1 MEKLGMSHSEE
12 HILVCLSSAPS
23 NEKIVRTAAQMANA
37 FQCAFT
43 ALFVETP
50 EFAQMSVE
58 NKQRLQENR
67 VLAESLGARTETVYG
82 EEIAYQIAEFARL
95 AGVTQ
100 IVLGRSA
107 VTRRKLFGKTPLTE
121 QLIFYAPEIDIHII
135 PDYQIK
141 KQSTY
146 ESVKKPFFRD
156 PLQNILKSVGILF
169 AASILCFIFDGLGFT
184 DANMIMVYILA
195 VLLIAVTTSQRIYS
209 MVSSIASVL
218 IFNFLF
224 TSPRFSFS
232 AYETGYPVTFVVMF
246 LTAFITA
253 TMAAQY
259 KEQAKQSAKVAFR
272 TKIVFDTNQMLT
284 KAKDREKILEIT
296 SRQLNKLLQRKINII
311 DVQNMSETLSE
322 KAEYHKLQTGDNCYG
337 TVCIEKKEEPL
348 DASEN
353 SILQSILGECTLALE
368 NQRNAK
374 EKEEAAILAQSEQL
388 RANLLRTISHDLRT
402 PLTSISGNASNLLS
416 NSSSF
421 SEKTKQQIYEDIY
434 DDSLW
439 LISLVENLL
448 SATRIEDGRMQLR
461 TSPEVLSDIVEEA
474 LMHVRRKAE
483 KYHISVVSEEE
494 LLVVKV
500 DARLIIQVLINLL
513 DNALKYTEEGSD
525 IIVTVRKYSTN
536 MAEVAVADNGP
547 GISEEEKAEIFGK
560 FYRGENKI
568 ADNRR
573 SLGLG
578 LYLCKSIV
586 EAHGG
591 EIRVEDHVPRG
602 SVFSFTLPLEE
613 VSLHE

>member
-37 FQCAFT
+37 FQCAVT
-43 ALFVETP
+43 ALFVDTP

-169 AASILCFIFDGLGFT
+169 AATILCFIFDGLGFT

>member
-169 AASILCFIFDGLGFT
+169 AATILCFIFDGLGFT

-296 SRQLNKLLQRKINII
+296 SRQLNKLLQSKINII

>member
-1 MEKLGMSHSEE
+1 MSHSEE

-50 EFAQMSVE
+50 EFEKMSVE
-58 NKQRLQENR
+58 NKQRLQQNR
-67 VLAESLGARTETVYG
+67 ILAESLGARTETVYG

-107 VTRRKLFGKTPLTE
+107 VSKRKPFGKTPLTE

-296 SRQLNKLLQRKINII
+296 SRQLNKLLQRKIDII
-311 DVQNMSETLSE
+311 DVQSMSEDLSE
-322 KAEYHKLQTGDNCYG
+322 NAEYHKLQTSDNCYG
-337 TVCIEKKEEPL
+337 IVRIEKKEEPL

-368 NQRNAK
+368 NQKNAK

-421 SEKTKQQIYEDIY
+421 SEETKKQIYGDIY

-461 TSPEVLSDIVEEA
+461 TSPEVLADIVEEA

-513 DNALKYTEEGSD
+513 DNALKYTEEGSE
-525 IIVTVRKYSTN
+525 ITVSIRKLGSLF
-536 MAEVAVADNGP
+536 AEVSVSDNGP
-547 GISEEEKAEIFGK
+547 GIPDKDKNEIFEK

-591 EIRVEDHVPRG
+591 KISVKDHVPKG
-602 SVFSFTLPLEE
+602 SVFSFTVPLEE
-613 VSLHE
+613 VILYE

>member
-50 EFAQMSVE
+50 EFEKLSVE
-58 NKQRLQENR
+58 NKQRLQQNR
-67 VLAESLGARTETVYG
+67 ILAESLGAKTETVYG

-107 VTRRKLFGKTPLTE
+107 VSKRKPFGKTPLTE

-296 SRQLNKLLQRKINII
+296 SRQLNKLLQRKIDII
-311 DVQNMSETLSE
+311 DVQSMSEDLSE
-322 KAEYHKLQTGDNCYG
+322 NAEYHKLQTSDNCYG
-337 TVCIEKKEEPL
+337 IVRIEKKEEPL

-368 NQRNAK
+368 NQKNAK

-421 SEKTKQQIYEDIY
+421 SEETKKQIYGDIY

-461 TSPEVLSDIVEEA
+461 TSPEVLADIVEEA

-494 LLVVKV
+494 LLVVKA

-513 DNALKYTEEGSD
+513 DNALKYTEEGSE
-525 IIVTVRKYSTN
+525 ITVSIRKLGSLF
-536 MAEVAVADNGP
+536 AEVSVSDNGP
-547 GISEEEKAEIFGK
+547 GIPDKDKNEIFEK

-591 EIRVEDHVPRG
+591 KISVKDHVPKG
-602 SVFSFTLPLEE
+602 SVFSFTVPLEE
-613 VSLHE
+613 VCLHE

>member
-50 EFAQMSVE
+50 EFEKLSVE
-58 NKQRLQENR
+58 NKQRLQQNR
-67 VLAESLGARTETVYG
+67 ILAESLGAKTETVYG

-107 VTRRKLFGKTPLTE
+107 VSKRKPFGKTPLTE

-296 SRQLNKLLQRKINII
+296 SRQLNKLLQRKIDII

-322 KAEYHKLQTGDNCYG
+322 NAEYHKLQTSDKCYG

-368 NQRNAK
+368 NQKNAK

-421 SEKTKQQIYEDIY
+421 SEETKKQIYGDIY

-461 TSPEVLSDIVEEA
+461 TSPEVLADIVEEA

-494 LLVVKV
+494 LLVVKA

-513 DNALKYTEEGSD
+513 DNALKYTEEGSE
-525 IIVTVRKYSTN
+525 ITVSIRKLGSLF
-536 MAEVAVADNGP
+536 AEVSVSDNGP
-547 GISEEEKAEIFGK
+547 GIPDKDKNEIFEK

-591 EIRVEDHVPRG
+591 KISVKDHVPKG
-602 SVFSFTLPLEE
+602 SVFSFTVPLEE
-613 VSLHE
+613 VCLHE

>member
-169 AASILCFIFDGLGFT
+169 AATILCFIFDGLGFT

-296 SRQLNKLLQRKINII
+296 SRQLNKLLQRKIDII
-311 DVQNMSETLSE
+311 DVQSMSEDLSE
-322 KAEYHKLQTGDNCYG
+322 NAEYHKLQTSDNCYG
-337 TVCIEKKEEPL
+337 IVRIEKKEEPL

>member
-58 NKQRLQENR
+58 NKQCLQENR

-169 AASILCFIFDGLGFT
+169 AATILCFIFDGLGFT

-296 SRQLNKLLQRKINII
+296 SRQLNKLLQRKIDII

-322 KAEYHKLQTGDNCYG
+322 NAEYHKLQTGDNCYG

-421 SEKTKQQIYEDIY
+421 SEETKKQIYGDIY

-461 TSPEVLSDIVEEA
+461 TSPEVLADIVEEA

-494 LLVVKV
+494 LLVVKA

-513 DNALKYTEEGSD
+513 DNALKYTEEGSE
-525 IIVTVRKYSTN
+525 ITVSIRKFGSLF
-536 MAEVAVADNGP
+536 AEVSVSDNGP
-547 GISEEEKAEIFGK
+547 GIPDKDKNEIFEK

-591 EIRVEDHVPRG
+591 KISVKDHVPKG
-602 SVFSFTLPLEE
+602 SVFSFTVPLEE
-613 VSLHE
+613 VCLHE

>member
-169 AASILCFIFDGLGFT
+169 AATILCFIFDGLGFT

-296 SRQLNKLLQRKINII
+296 SRQLNKLLQRKIDII
-311 DVQNMSETLSE
+311 DVQSMSEDLSE
-322 KAEYHKLQTGDNCYG
+322 NAEYHKLQTSDNCYG
-337 TVCIEKKEEPL
+337 IVRIEKKEEPL

-368 NQRNAK
+368 NQKNAK

-421 SEKTKQQIYEDIY
+421 SEETKKQIYGDIY

-461 TSPEVLSDIVEEA
+461 TSPEVLADIVEEA

-494 LLVVKV
+494 LLVVKA

-513 DNALKYTEEGSD
+513 DNALKYTEEGSE
-525 IIVTVRKYSTN
+525 ITVSIRKLGSLF
-536 MAEVAVADNGP
+536 AEVSVSDNGP
-547 GISEEEKAEIFGK
+547 GIPDKDKNEIFEK

-591 EIRVEDHVPRG
+591 KISVKDHVPKG
-602 SVFSFTLPLEE
+602 SVFSFTVPLEE
-613 VSLHE
+613 VILYE

>member
-50 EFAQMSVE
+50 EFEKLSVE
-58 NKQRLQENR
+58 NKQRLQQNR
-67 VLAESLGARTETVYG
+67 ILAESLGAKTETVYG

-169 AASILCFIFDGLGFT
+169 AATILCFIFDGLGFT

-368 NQRNAK
+368 NQKNAK

>member
-1 MEKLGMSHSEE
+1 MDHLEE

-23 NEKIVRTAAQMANA
+23 NEKIVRTAAHMAAA
-37 FQCAFT
+37 FQCSFT

-156 PLQNILKSVGILF
+156 SLQNILKSVGILF
-169 AASILCFIFDGLGFT
+169 AATILCFIFDGLGFT

-209 MVSSIASVL
+209 MISSIASVL

-421 SEKTKQQIYEDIY
+421 SEETKQQIYEDIY

>member
-50 EFAQMSVE
+50 EFEKLSVE
-58 NKQRLQENR
+58 NKQRLQQNR
-67 VLAESLGARTETVYG
+67 ILAESLGARTETVYG

-107 VTRRKLFGKTPLTE
+107 VSKRKPFGKTPLTE

-296 SRQLNKLLQRKINII
+296 SRQLNKLLQRKIDII
-311 DVQNMSETLSE
+311 DVQSMSEDLSE
-322 KAEYHKLQTGDNCYG
+322 NAEYHKLQTSDNCYG
-337 TVCIEKKEEPL
+337 IVRIEKKEEPL

-368 NQRNAK
+368 NQKNAK

-421 SEKTKQQIYEDIY
+421 SEETKKQIYGDIY

-461 TSPEVLSDIVEEA
+461 TSPEVLADIVEEA

-494 LLVVKV
+494 LLVVKA

-513 DNALKYTEEGSD
+513 DNALKYTEEGSE
-525 IIVTVRKYSTN
+525 ITVSIRKLGSLF
-536 MAEVAVADNGP
+536 AEVSVSDNGP
-547 GISEEEKAEIFGK
+547 GIPDKDKNEIFEK

-591 EIRVEDHVPRG
+591 KISVKDHVPKG
-602 SVFSFTLPLEE
+602 SVFSFTVPLEE
-613 VSLHE
+613 VCLHE

>member
-169 AASILCFIFDGLGFT
+169 AATILCFIFDGLGFT

>member
-50 EFAQMSVE
+50 EFEKLSVE
-58 NKQRLQENR
+58 NKQRLQQNR
-67 VLAESLGARTETVYG
+67 ILAESLGAKTETVYG

-107 VTRRKLFGKTPLTE
+107 VSKRKPFGKTPLTE

-296 SRQLNKLLQRKINII
+296 SRQLNKLLQRKIDII
-311 DVQNMSETLSE
+311 DVQSMSEDLSE
-322 KAEYHKLQTGDNCYG
+322 NAEYHKLQTSDNCYG
-337 TVCIEKKEEPL
+337 IVRIEKKEEPL

-368 NQRNAK
+368 NQKNAK

-421 SEKTKQQIYEDIY
+421 SEETKKQIYGDIY

-461 TSPEVLSDIVEEA
+461 TSPEVLADIVEEA

-494 LLVVKV
+494 LLVVKA

-513 DNALKYTEEGSD
+513 DNALKYTEEGSE
-525 IIVTVRKYSTN
+525 ITVSIRKLGSLF
-536 MAEVAVADNGP
+536 AEVSVSDNGP
-547 GISEEEKAEIFGK
+547 GIPDKDKNEIFEK

-586 EAHGG
+586 EAHG
-591 EIRVEDHVPRG
+591 EK
-602 SVFSFTLPLEE
+602 SV
-613 VSLHE
+613 

>member
-82 EEIAYQIAEFARL
+82 EEVAYQIAEFARL

-169 AASILCFIFDGLGFT
+169 AATILCFIFDGLGFT

>member
-50 EFAQMSVE
+50 EFETLSVE
-58 NKQRLQENR
+58 NKQRLQQNR
-67 VLAESLGARTETVYG
+67 ILAESLGAKTETVYG

-107 VTRRKLFGKTPLTE
+107 VSKRKPFGKTPLTE
-121 QLIFYAPEIDIHII
+121 QLIFYAPEI
-135 PDYQIK
+135 
-141 KQSTY
+141 
-146 ESVKKPFFRD
+146 D

-296 SRQLNKLLQRKINII
+296 SRQLNKLLQRKIDII
-311 DVQNMSETLSE
+311 DVQSMSEDLSE
-322 KAEYHKLQTGDNCYG
+322 NAEYHKLQTSDNCYG
-337 TVCIEKKEEPL
+337 IVRIEKKEEPL

-368 NQRNAK
+368 NQKNAK

-421 SEKTKQQIYEDIY
+421 SEETKKQIYGDIY

-461 TSPEVLSDIVEEA
+461 TSPEVLADIVEEA

-483 KYHISVVSEEE
+483 KYHISVVSEE
-494 LLVVKV
+494 
-500 DARLIIQVLINLL
+500 
-513 DNALKYTEEGSD
+513 
-525 IIVTVRKYSTN
+525 
-536 MAEVAVADNGP
+536 
-547 GISEEEKAEIFGK
+547 
-560 FYRGENKI
+560 
-568 ADNRR
+568 
-573 SLGLG
+573 
-578 LYLCKSIV
+578 
-586 EAHGG
+586 
-591 EIRVEDHVPRG
+591 
-602 SVFSFTLPLEE
+602 LP
-613 VSLHE
+613 V

>member
-50 EFAQMSVE
+50 EFTQMSVE

-296 SRQLNKLLQRKINII
+296 SRQLNKLLQRKIDII
-311 DVQNMSETLSE
+311 DVQSMSEDLSE
-322 KAEYHKLQTGDNCYG
+322 NAEYHKLQTSDNCYG
-337 TVCIEKKEEPL
+337 IVRIEKKEEPL

-368 NQRNAK
+368 NQKNAK

-421 SEKTKQQIYEDIY
+421 SEETKKQIYGDIY

-461 TSPEVLSDIVEEA
+461 TSPEVLADIVEEA

-494 LLVVKV
+494 LLVVKA

-513 DNALKYTEEGSD
+513 DNALKYTEEGSE
-525 IIVTVRKYSTN
+525 ITVSIRKLGSLF
-536 MAEVAVADNGP
+536 AEVSVSDNGP
-547 GISEEEKAEIFGK
+547 GIPDKDKNEIFEK

-591 EIRVEDHVPRG
+591 KISVKDHVPEG
-602 SVFSFTLPLEE
+602 SVFSFTVPLEE
-613 VSLHE
+613 VCLHE

>member
-50 EFAQMSVE
+50 EFEKLSVE
-58 NKQRLQENR
+58 NKQRLQQNR
-67 VLAESLGARTETVYG
+67 ILAESLGAKTETVYG

-107 VTRRKLFGKTPLTE
+107 VSKRKPFGKTPLTE

-184 DANMIMVYILA
+184 DANMIMVYLLA

-296 SRQLNKLLQRKINII
+296 SRQLNKLLQRKIDII
-311 DVQNMSETLSE
+311 DVQSMSEDLSE
-322 KAEYHKLQTGDNCYG
+322 NAEYHKLQTSDNCYG
-337 TVCIEKKEEPL
+337 IVRIEKKEEPL

-368 NQRNAK
+368 NQKNAK

-421 SEKTKQQIYEDIY
+421 SEETKKQIYGDIY

-461 TSPEVLSDIVEEA
+461 TSPEVLADIVEEA

-494 LLVVKV
+494 LLVVKA

-513 DNALKYTEEGSD
+513 DNALKYTEEGSE
-525 IIVTVRKYSTN
+525 ITVSIRKLGSLF
-536 MAEVAVADNGP
+536 AEVSVSDNGP
-547 GISEEEKAEIFGK
+547 GIPDKDKNEIFEK

-591 EIRVEDHVPRG
+591 KISVKDHVPKG
-602 SVFSFTLPLEE
+602 SVFSFTVPLEE
-613 VSLHE
+613 VCLHE

>member
-1 MEKLGMSHSEE
+1 MEHFGE

-23 NEKIVRTAAQMANA
+23 NEKIVRTAAHMAAA
-37 FQCAFT
+37 FQCSFT

-135 PDYQIK
+135 PDYQLK
-141 KQSTY
+141 KKYSYKSAQHS
-146 ESVKKPFFRD
+146 FFRE
-156 PLQNILKSVGILF
+156 PLPNTLKSFGILT
-169 AASILCFIFDGLGFT
+169 AATILCFLFDSLGFT

-195 VLLIAVTTSQRIYS
+195 VLLIAVVTTQRIYS
-209 MVSSIASVL
+209 MASSIASVL

-246 LTAFITA
+246 LTAFITS

-284 KAKDREKILEIT
+284 KASDREKILEIT
-296 SRQLNKLLQRKINII
+296 VDQLNKLLQRKIEII
-311 DVQNMSETLSE
+311 EDEIIFSDNSEDI
-322 KAEYHKLQTGDNCYG
+322 EYHKIQTGKNCYG
-337 TVCIEKKEEPL
+337 AVRIEKKEEPL

-353 SILQSILGECTLALE
+353 SILQSILGECALALE
-368 NQRNAK
+368 NQKNAK
-374 EKEEAAILAQSEQL
+374 EKEEAAILAKSEQL

-416 NSSSF
+416 NSEYF
-421 SEKTKQQIYEDIY
+421 SEETKHQIYGDIY

-448 SATRIEDGRMQLR
+448 SATRIEEGRMQLR
-461 TSPEVLSDIVEEA
+461 TSPEVLADIVDEA

-500 DARLIIQVLINLL
+500 DARLIIQVILNLL
-513 DNALKYTEEGSD
+513 DNAMKYTEEGSD
-525 IIVTVRKYSTN
+525 ITVTVRKYSTN

-591 EIRVEDHVPRG
+591 EIRVEDHVPKG

-613 VSLHE
+613 VSLYE

>member
-1 MEKLGMSHSEE
+1 MDHLEE

-23 NEKIVRTAAQMANA
+23 NEKIVRTAAHMAAA
-37 FQCAFT
+37 FQCSFT

-169 AASILCFIFDGLGFT
+169 AATILCFIFDGLGFT

-209 MVSSIASVL
+209 MISSIASVL

-421 SEKTKQQIYEDIY
+421 SEETKQQIYEDIY

-525 IIVTVRKYSTN
+525 IIVTVKKYSTN

>member
-1 MEKLGMSHSEE
+1 M
-12 HILVCLSSAPS
+12 
-23 NEKIVRTAAQMANA
+23 
-37 FQCAFT
+37 
-43 ALFVETP
+43 
-50 EFAQMSVE
+50 
-58 NKQRLQENR
+58 
-67 VLAESLGARTETVYG
+67 
-82 EEIAYQIAEFARL
+82 
-95 AGVTQ
+95 
-100 IVLGRSA
+100 
-107 VTRRKLFGKTPLTE
+107 
-121 QLIFYAPEIDIHII
+121 
-135 PDYQIK
+135 
-141 KQSTY
+141 
-146 ESVKKPFFRD
+146 
-156 PLQNILKSVGILF
+156 
-169 AASILCFIFDGLGFT
+169 
-184 DANMIMVYILA
+184 
-195 VLLIAVTTSQRIYS
+195 
-209 MVSSIASVL
+209 
-218 IFNFLF
+218 
-224 TSPRFSFS
+224 
-232 AYETGYPVTFVVMF
+232 TFVVMF

-368 NQRNAK
+368 NQKNAK

-421 SEKTKQQIYEDIY
+421 SEETKKQIYGDIY

-461 TSPEVLSDIVEEA
+461 TSPEVLADIVEEA

-494 LLVVKV
+494 LLVVKA

-513 DNALKYTEEGSD
+513 DNALKYTEEGSE
-525 IIVTVRKYSTN
+525 ITVSIRKLGSLF
-536 MAEVAVADNGP
+536 AEVSVSDNGP
-547 GISEEEKAEIFGK
+547 GIPDKDKNEIFEK

-591 EIRVEDHVPRG
+591 KISVKDHVPKG
-602 SVFSFTLPLEE
+602 SVFSFTVPLEE
-613 VSLHE
+613 VILYE

>member
-1 MEKLGMSHSEE
+1 MNHSEE

-23 NEKIVRTAAQMANA
+23 NEKIVRTAAHMANA

-50 EFAQMSVE
+50 EFTKMTVE
-58 NKQRLQENR
+58 NKQRLQQNR
-67 VLAESLGARTETVYG
+67 VLAEGLGARTETVYG
-82 EEIAYQIAEFARL
+82 EDIAYQIAEFARL

-107 VTRRKLFGKTPLTE
+107 ISKRKLFGKTPLTE

-141 KQSTY
+141 KKYTY
-146 ESVKKPFFRD
+146 EDEQNPIFRD
-156 PLQNILKSVGILF
+156 PLQNVLKSIGILL
-169 AASILCFIFDGLGFT
+169 AATILCFLFDSLGFT

-195 VLLIAVTTSQRIYS
+195 VLLIAVVTTQRIYS
-209 MVSSIASVL
+209 MISSIASVL

-246 LTAFITA
+246 LTAFITS

-284 KAKDREKILEIT
+284 KASDREKILDIT
-296 SRQLNKLLQRKINII
+296 ADQLNKLLQRKIEII
-311 DVQNMSETLSE
+311 EDEIIFSDNSEE
-322 KAEYHKLQTGDNCYG
+322 IEYHKIQTGKNCYG
-337 TVCIEKKEEPL
+337 AVRIEKKEEPL

-353 SILQSILGECTLALE
+353 SILQSILGECALALE
-368 NQRNAK
+368 NQKNAR
-374 EKEEAAILAQSEQL
+374 EKEEAAILAKSEQL

-416 NSSSF
+416 NSECF
-421 SEKTKQQIYEDIY
+421 SEETKHQIYGDIY

-461 TSPEVLSDIVEEA
+461 TSPEVLADIVDEA

-494 LLVVKV
+494 LLVVKA

-513 DNALKYTEEGSD
+513 DNALKYTEEGSE
-525 IIVTVRKYSTN
+525 ITVSIRKLGSLF
-536 MAEVAVADNGP
+536 AEVSVSDNGP
-547 GISEEEKAEIFGK
+547 GIPDKDKNEIFEK

-591 EIRVEDHVPRG
+591 KISVKDHVPEG
-602 SVFSFTLPLEE
+602 SVFSFTIPLEE
-613 VSLHE
+613 VILYE

>member
-82 EEIAYQIAEFARL
+82 EEVAYQIAEYARL

-296 SRQLNKLLQRKINII
+296 SRQLNKLLQRKIDII
-311 DVQNMSETLSE
+311 DVQSMSEDLSE
-322 KAEYHKLQTGDNCYG
+322 NAEYHKLQTSDNCYG
-337 TVCIEKKEEPL
+337 IVRIEKKEEPL

-368 NQRNAK
+368 NQKNAK

-421 SEKTKQQIYEDIY
+421 SEETKKQIYGDIY

-461 TSPEVLSDIVEEA
+461 TSPEVLADIVEEA

-494 LLVVKV
+494 LLVVKA

-513 DNALKYTEEGSD
+513 DNALKYTEEGSE
-525 IIVTVRKYSTN
+525 ITVSIRKLGSLF
-536 MAEVAVADNGP
+536 AEVSVSDNGP
-547 GISEEEKAEIFGK
+547 GIPDKDKNEIFEK

-591 EIRVEDHVPRG
+591 KISVKDHVPKG
-602 SVFSFTLPLEE
+602 SVFSFTVPLEE
-613 VSLHE
+613 VCLHE

>member
-1 MEKLGMSHSEE
+1 MEKLGMSQSEE

>member
-50 EFAQMSVE
+50 EFEKLSVE
-58 NKQRLQENR
+58 NKQRLQQNR
-67 VLAESLGARTETVYG
+67 ILAESLGAKTETVYG

-107 VTRRKLFGKTPLTE
+107 VSKRKPFGKTPLTE

-169 AASILCFIFDGLGFT
+169 AATILCFIFDGLGFT

-296 SRQLNKLLQRKINII
+296 SRQLNKLLQRKIDII
-311 DVQNMSETLSE
+311 DVQSMSEDLSE
-322 KAEYHKLQTGDNCYG
+322 NAEYHKLQTSDNCYG
-337 TVCIEKKEEPL
+337 IVRIEKKEEPL

-368 NQRNAK
+368 NQKNAK

-421 SEKTKQQIYEDIY
+421 SEETKKQIYGDIY

-461 TSPEVLSDIVEEA
+461 TSPEVLADIVEEA

-494 LLVVKV
+494 LLVVKA

-513 DNALKYTEEGSD
+513 DNALKYTEEGSE
-525 IIVTVRKYSTN
+525 ITVSIRKLGSLF
-536 MAEVAVADNGP
+536 AEVSVSDNGP
-547 GISEEEKAEIFGK
+547 GIPDKDKNEIFEK

-591 EIRVEDHVPRG
+591 KISVKDHVPKG
-602 SVFSFTLPLEE
+602 SVFSFTVPLEE
-613 VSLHE
+613 VCLHE

>member
-169 AASILCFIFDGLGFT
+169 AATILCFIFDGLGFT

-494 LLVVKV
+494 LLVVKA

-513 DNALKYTEEGSD
+513 DNALKYTEEGSE
-525 IIVTVRKYSTN
+525 ITVSIRKLGSLF
-536 MAEVAVADNGP
+536 AEVSVSDNGP
-547 GISEEEKAEIFGK
+547 GIPDKDKNEISEK

-591 EIRVEDHVPRG
+591 KISVKDHVPKG
-602 SVFSFTLPLEE
+602 SVFSFTVPLEE
-613 VSLHE
+613 VCLHE

>member
-169 AASILCFIFDGLGFT
+169 AATILCFIFDGLGFT

-284 KAKDREKILEIT
+284 KARDREKILEIT
-296 SRQLNKLLQRKINII
+296 SRQLNKLLQRKIDII

-322 KAEYHKLQTGDNCYG
+322 NAEYHKLQTGDNCYG

-421 SEKTKQQIYEDIY
+421 SEETKQQIYEDIY

-461 TSPEVLSDIVEEA
+461 TSPEVLADIVEEA

-494 LLVVKV
+494 LMVVKA

-513 DNALKYTEEGSD
+513 DNALKYTEEGSE

>member
-1 MEKLGMSHSEE
+1 MDHLEE

-23 NEKIVRTAAQMANA
+23 NEKIVRTAAHMAAA
-37 FQCAFT
+37 FQCSFT

-169 AASILCFIFDGLGFT
+169 AATILCFIFDGLGFT

-209 MVSSIASVL
+209 MISSIASVL

-421 SEKTKQQIYEDIY
+421 SEETKQQIYEDIY

-474 LMHVRRKAE
+474 LMHVRRKAG

>member
-1 MEKLGMSHSEE
+1 MKHSEE
-12 HILVCLSSAPS
+12 HVLVCLSSAPS
-23 NEKIVRTAAQMANA
+23 NEKIVRTAAHMANS

-50 EFAQMSVE
+50 EFAKMSLE
-58 NKQRLQENR
+58 NKQRLQQNR

-107 VTRRKLFGKTPLTE
+107 ASKKRLFGKTPLTE

-135 PDYQIK
+135 PDYLIK
-141 KQSTY
+141 KDYQY
-146 ESVKKPFFRD
+146 EKNQNRILSA
-156 PLQNILKSVGILF
+156 PLPNTLKSVGILL
-169 AASILCFIFDGLGFT
+169 AATLLCFLFDGLGFT

-195 VLLIAVTTSQRIYS
+195 VLLIAVVTSQRIYS
-209 MVSSIASVL
+209 MVSSIASVF

-246 LTAFITA
+246 LTAFITS

-284 KAKDREKILEIT
+284 KAKDREKIIEIT
-296 SRQLNKLLQRKINII
+296 TKQLNKLLNRKI
-311 DVQNMSETLSE
+311 DVKEEQCVSEDLQE
-322 KAEYHKLQTGDNCYG
+322 KAEYYKIQTGETYYG
-337 TVCIEKKEEPL
+337 TVRIEQKEEPL

-353 SILQSILGECTLALE
+353 SILQSILGECALALE
-368 NQRNAK
+368 NQKNAK
-374 EKEEAAILAQSEQL
+374 EKEEAAIFAKSEQL

-416 NSSSF
+416 NSDSF
-421 SEKTKQQIYEDIY
+421 SEEIKQQMYEDIY

-461 TSPEVLSDIVEEA
+461 TSAEVLNDIVEET
-474 LMHVRRKAE
+474 LRHVRRVTVKHPIYVE
-483 KYHISVVSEEE
+483 YEEE
-494 LLVVKV
+494 LLLVKV
-500 DARLIIQVLINLL
+500 DARMIIQVIVNLV
-513 DNALKYTEEGSD
+513 DNAAKYTKEGCEITIS
-525 IIVTVRKYSTN
+525 TRKNKSN
-536 MAEVAVADNGP
+536 MAEILVADNGH
-547 GISEEEKAEIFGK
+547 GISDEEKREIFEK

-591 EIRVEDHVPRG
+591 EISIKDNVPKG

-613 VSLHE
+613 VCLYE